1 MPNQVLS
8 IFSMGYSPL
17 NSKQVVNFTEKHISK
32 MEMSSLGK
40 INLYAPKPSVCLSLS
55 LQY

>member
-8 IFSMGYSPL
+8 MFSMGSSL
-17 NSKQVVNFTEKHISK
+17 NSKQIVNFKEKYISK

-55 LQY
+55 LKY